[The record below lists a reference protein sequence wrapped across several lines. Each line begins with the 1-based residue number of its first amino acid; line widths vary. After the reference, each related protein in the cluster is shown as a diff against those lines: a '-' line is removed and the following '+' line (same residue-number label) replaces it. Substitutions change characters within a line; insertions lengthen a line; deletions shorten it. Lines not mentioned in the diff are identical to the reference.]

1 RAPPIPR
8 SWACSHST
16 ERLGGPAARRLG
28 GPAAGGG
35 ARDRS
40 GTLQLPPRNRGSAS
54 RKMAPAPSLPART
67 ETSVLTM
74 LLAHMVAALV
84 GPILVRRV
92 GRNAFYPLAVVPG
105 ASAVWLATLDPHQL
119 ADSPV
124 EVTVSWI
131 PAFDIELA
139 FRLDVLSWVL
149 ALIATG
155 IGAIVLLYCARY
167 FKDTE
172 PGLGRFAGL
181 LTAFAGA
188 MVGLVLADDAMMLYT
203 FWELTTV
210 FSYLLVGHYQ
220 DKQASRR
227 AALNALISTTAGGLA
242 MLVALLMVAAPAGS
256 MRLSA
261 IIADPMWE
269 QPGPYLVTAM
279 VLILVGATSKSALVP
294 THFWLP
300 GAMAA
305 PTPVSAYLHA
315 AAMVKAGGYLIL
327 RVAPALA
334 HLEAVTI
341 VLAAVGA
348 ATMLVGG
355 WRALRQTDIKLLLA
369 YGTVSQLGFLSAV
382 AAVAT
387 RDAVMVALAMLIAH
401 AVFKAPLFM
410 VVGIIDK
417 MFGTRDLRMLSG
429 VGRAA
434 PVVAVIGIVSAAS
447 MAAIPP
453 LYGFVA
459 KEAIYTAL
467 WYGG

>member
-1 RAPPIPR
+1 
-8 SWACSHST
+8 
-16 ERLGGPAARRLG
+16 
-28 GPAAGGG
+28 
-35 ARDRS
+35 
-40 GTLQLPPRNRGSAS
+40 
-54 RKMAPAPSLPART
+54 
-67 ETSVLTM
+67 
-74 LLAHMVAALV
+74 
-84 GPILVRRV
+84 
-92 GRNAFYPLAVVPG
+92 
-105 ASAVWLATLDPHQL
+105 
-119 ADSPV
+119 
-124 EVTVSWI
+124 
-131 PAFDIELA
+131 
-139 FRLDVLSWVL
+139 
-149 ALIATG
+149 
-155 IGAIVLLYCARY
+155 
-167 FKDTE
+167 
-172 PGLGRFAGL
+172 
-181 LTAFAGA
+181 
-188 MVGLVLADDAMMLYT
+188 
-203 FWELTTV
+203 
-210 FSYLLVGHYQ
+210 
-220 DKQASRR
+220 
-227 AALNALISTTAGGLA
+227 
-242 MLVALLMVAAPAGS
+242 
-256 MRLSA
+256 
-261 IIADPMWE
+261 
-269 QPGPYLVTAM
+269 
-279 VLILVGATSKSALVP
+279 
-294 THFWLP
+294 
-300 GAMAA
+300 
-305 PTPVSAYLHA
+305 
-315 AAMVKAGGYLIL
+315 AAMVKAGVYLIL

-467 WYGG
+467 WYGGGWQRLLLIALIAGSILTVAYSRPFVIGALGPAPGAPRVEAPRIAALCWPPPPAAPPLLASAVTLGLGIGLSLLARPVAVLQKRLSPQSWADGGLLEALDAERGFRRILRATDAVSIVVTTLFQRGSLPYTLGTMLVAL